1 MDEQVQSSE
10 KLNTSSPSRFISL
23 RWRFLFPLFLVL
35 LVAAM
40 IGAYAIANNLSY
52 GVGVSQQNV
61 LLQSSRAVSERTVDL
76 YTRQHAEAQR
86 IAFTSG
92 IPEALL
98 SGDVATL
105 HAALEGAALA
115 AGLDSVIITDAQGRE
130 VAGLQRVSTTEFTD
144 YVISSGTDLS
154 TEPIVQSVL
163 NDQQTQTSGLFNTP
177 EGLTLYTAVPVR
189 QDDET
194 IGAVLVGIYLNQ
206 VLEDLQGSAVADIA
220 LYGGD
225 GRLLST
231 TLLLQGDVSG
241 LNTIDATLIKQTLN
255 TAGQAIIAPSVQIN
269 NIPYRAVYF
278 PFIYG
283 TQTLG
288 VVATFVPDNV
298 PFATEIGRQITS
310 LALSAIAGVIVIAVF
325 VGITR
330 VTGRIEEVTV
340 VADALA
346 KGHTVA
352 RTQMQPTDE
361 IGALGHALDRY
372 ADRTKH
378 REDKLRDLLLRQRRE
393 TSYLL
398 TVIDAFP
405 EGVVVQAMD
414 GRVVL
419 INQRA
424 RELLGSQRVFRSSG
438 IHELANVVA
447 DKLGPA
453 LAPGIYALGDPQRVN
468 LGEKM
473 LSAQAAA
480 ILSNSQKRIGTVIAL
495 RDITADVRQEQAH
508 EELLDRLSKDVAQ
521 PLTGLVSTASRSPN
535 PTIHAFAREI
545 SRHAARL
552 QQMIVDMHELTALG
566 PEQVKRGQRPLRL
579 ETLVWAVANDWRQ
592 IAQAAGLTLHVIIE
606 QKGLY
611 VLGDELLL
619 RRAIG
624 NLVDNAIKYTPAG
637 GALTVEIKDAVD
649 GAAYLRIRDNGV
661 GILSEDMPHIF
672 TPFYRGTPTTADG
685 QVIRVPGMGQ
695 GLNITQ
701 RIIYAHG
708 GQIQVRT
715 KLHVGTAVYFNLPL
729 TAVEGYELPQLDMA
743 DMEGE
748 TVRLPLDFRVD
759 DEL

>member
-10 KLNTSSPSRFISL
+10 KSNISPHSRFISL
-23 RWRFLFPLFLVL
+23 RWRFLLPLFMVL

-61 LLQSSRAVSERTVDL
+61 LLQSSRAVAERAVDL
-76 YTRQHAEAQR
+76 YTSQHAEAQR

-92 IPEALL
+92 IPDALL
-98 SGDVATL
+98 NGDVAAL
-105 HAALEGAALA
+105 HTALEGAAVA
-115 AGLDSVIITDAQGRE
+115 AGLDSVIIVDAQGQE
-130 VAGLQRVSTTEFTD
+130 VAGLQRVSTAEFTD
-144 YVISSGTDLS
+144 YAVSSGTDLDA
-154 TEPIVQSVL
+154 ELIVQAIL
-163 NDQQTQTSGLFNTP
+163 NKQETQASGLLNTP
-177 EGLTLYTAVPVR
+177 EGFTLYTAVPIR
-189 QDDET
+189 REDEI
-194 IGAVLVGIYLNQ
+194 IGAVLVGLYLNQ
-206 VLEDLQGSAVADIA
+206 VLEDLQGSAVADVA
-220 LYGGD
+220 LYGAD
-225 GRLLST
+225 GRLLAT
-231 TLLLQGDVSG
+231 TLLLQGDVSAF
-241 LNTIDATLIKQTLN
+241 NTIDDALIQQTLN
-255 TAGQAIIAPSVQIN
+255 TAGQAIITPPMPIN

-310 LALSAIAGVIVIAVF
+310 LALSAIAGAVVIMAFI
-325 VGITR
+325 GITR
-330 VTGRIEEVTV
+330 VIGRIEAVSAIAE
-340 VADALA
+340 ALA
-346 KGHTVA
+346 TGQATA
-352 RTQMQPTDE
+352 RTQMQPSDE

-372 ADRTKH
+372 ADRTKY
-378 REDKLRDLLLRQRRE
+378 REDKLRDMLQRQRRE

-405 EGVVVQAMD
+405 EGVIVQAMD

-419 INQRA
+419 INQKA
-424 RELLGSQRVFRSSG
+424 RELLGSQHVFRSSG

-495 RDITADVRQEQAH
+495 RDITADVRQEQAR
-508 EELLDRLSKDVAQ
+508 EQLLNRLSKDIEQ
-521 PLTGLVSTASRSPN
+521 PLTSLISTASRSPN

-552 QQMIVDMHELTALG
+552 QQMIVDMHELTALE

-637 GALTVEIKDAVD
+637 GALTLEIKDAVD

-661 GILSEDMPHIF
+661 GILPQDMPHIF

-685 QVIRVPGMGQ
+685 QIIRVPGMGQ

-715 KLHVGTAVYFNLPL
+715 KLYIGTAVYFSLPL
-729 TAVEGYELPQLDMA
+729 TAAEGYELPQLDMA